1 MVNRYLITEP
11 GCLGQGAGVLPSLFS
26 NQLLDN
32 MKPILAALAATSLL
46 AGCATPAPTDAR
58 DQFMATLQ
66 GMCGQRFEGGLAY
79 AIDPNS
85 EFRGKKIS
93 TEVVCTPAGVRM
105 PVLVGEDRS
114 RTWIFT
120 RPAAGLELRH
130 DHRHPDGTPDAVTM
144 YGGMAKEG
152 GTARSQ
158 AFLAD
163 AATARMVPGAET
175 NVWTVSL
182 SEDGKVL
189 SYRLERHA
197 KPRAEF
203 VMTRVAPRT

>member
-1 MVNRYLITEP
+1 
-11 GCLGQGAGVLPSLFS
+11 
-26 NQLLDN
+26 
-32 MKPILAALAATSLL
+32 MKSTLSVLAAACLSAA
-46 AGCATPAPTDAR
+46 CATTPPLDAR

-85 EFRGKKIS
+85 EFAGKTIS
-93 TEVVCTPAGVRM
+93 TRVECTADAIRM
-105 PVLVGEDRS
+105 PVQVGADRS

-130 DHRHPDGTPDAVTM
+130 DHRHADGTPDAVSM

-158 AFLAD
+158 SFLAD
-163 AATARMVPGAET
+163 AATAKMVPGAET

-182 SEDGKVL
+182 SEDGQVL

-197 KPRAEF
+197 RPRAQF
-203 VMTRVAPRT
+203 VMRRVAG

>member
-1 MVNRYLITEP
+1 
-11 GCLGQGAGVLPSLFS
+11 
-26 NQLLDN
+26 
-32 MKPILAALAATSLL
+32 MKTMLSAFAATCLL
-46 AGCATPAPTDAR
+46 AGCVSPTPPADSR
-58 DQFMATLQ
+58 DGFMRTLQ

-79 AIDPNS
+79 DINPHSDFA
-85 EFRGKKIS
+85 GKKIS
-93 TEVVCTPAGVRM
+93 TQVVCTPQGVRM
-105 PVLVGEDRS
+105 PVVVGEDRS

-144 YGGMAKEG
+144 YGGMAQAG

-158 AFLAD
+158 SFLAD
-163 AATARMVPGAET
+163 AYTASIVPGAET

-189 SYRLERHA
+189 TYRLERHA
-197 KPRAEF
+197 KPRAQF
-203 VMTRVAPRT
+203 VMTRVPG

>member
-1 MVNRYLITEP
+1 M
-11 GCLGQGAGVLPSLFS
+11 LP
-26 NQLLDN
+26 
-32 MKPILAALAATSLL
+32 ALAAACLL
-46 AGCATPAPTDAR
+46 AGCAATPAPADPR
-58 DQFMATLQ
+58 DGFLATLQ
-66 GMCGQRFEGGLAY
+66 GMCGQRFEGGLSY

-85 EFRGKKIS
+85 EFANKTIS
-93 TEVVCTPAGVRM
+93 TQVVCTPDAVRM
-105 PVLVGEDRS
+105 PVQVGENRS

-120 RPAAGLELRH
+120 RTATGLELRH

-144 YGGMAKEG
+144 YGGMAKAG

-163 AATARMVPGAET
+163 AYTARIVPGAET

-189 SYRLERHA
+189 TYRLDRHG

-203 VMTRVAPRT
+203 VMKRLAG

>member
-1 MVNRYLITEP
+1 MHAMLTV
-11 GCLGQGAGVLPSLFS
+11 
-26 NQLLDN
+26 
-32 MKPILAALAATSLL
+32 LAAGLL
-46 AGCATPAPTDAR
+46 AGCAATAPPVDAR

-66 GMCGQRFEGGLAY
+66 NMCGQRFEGALSY

-85 EFRGKKIS
+85 EFAGKKIS
-93 TEVVCTPAGVRM
+93 TEVVCTPQGVRM
-105 PVLVGEDRS
+105 PVQVGENRS

-120 RPAAGLELRH
+120 RPEAGLELRH

-163 AATARMVPGAET
+163 AYTARIVPGAQT

-182 SEDGKVL
+182 SQDGSVL
-189 SYRLERHA
+189 RYRLDRHD

-203 VMTRVAPRT
+203 VLKRVAG

>member
-1 MVNRYLITEP
+1 MLT
-11 GCLGQGAGVLPSLFS
+11 L
-26 NQLLDN
+26 
-32 MKPILAALAATSLL
+32 LAAGLL
-46 AGCATPAPTDAR
+46 AGCAVTAPPVDAR

-66 GMCGQRFEGGLAY
+66 SMCGQRFEGALSY

-85 EFRGKKIS
+85 EFAGKKIS
-93 TEVVCTPAGVRM
+93 TEVVCTAQEVRM
-105 PVLVGEDRS
+105 PVQVGENRS

-163 AATARMVPGAET
+163 AYTARIVPGAQT

-182 SEDGKVL
+182 SEDGSVL
-189 SYRLERHA
+189 RYRLDRHD

-203 VMTRVAPRT
+203 ILKRVAG